1 MRPAPSGGIWPC
13 GKLSVVSLRRAC
25 LALLLPPLALAGC
38 GGGQARSAAPSHGQV
53 STAFKGSPPALAS
66 LHAEANQLLGG
77 GSTAFHTRLS
87 GLHGLPV
94 VVNKW
99 GSWCG
104 PCQSEFPAFQRASVA
119 FGRRVAFMGIDGKDS
134 TPAAA
139 AFLRRFPVSY
149 PSYVDPQENIARSI
163 QAATYFPQTVFY
175 DRDGHNVYDHAGP
188 YLSAAA
194 LERDIRHY
202 VLK

>member
-1 MRPAPSGGIWPC
+1 MPARIAR
-13 GKLSVVSLRRAC
+13 LASV
-25 LALLLPPLALAGC
+25 LLGVGLVGC

-53 STAFKGSPPALAS
+53 SAAFKDSPARLAS
-66 LHAEANQLLGG
+66 LHTQGNQLLDG
-77 GSTAFHTRLS
+77 GSSAFHSRLAS
-87 GLHGLPV
+87 LHGLPV

-104 PCQSEFPAFQRASVA
+104 PCQSEFPAFQRASVR
-119 FGRRVAFMGIDGKDS
+119 FGRQVAFIGIDGKDS

-139 AFLRRFPVSY
+139 GFLRRFPVTY

-175 DRDGHNVYDHAGP
+175 DRQGHSVYDHAGP
-188 YLSAAA
+188 YLSAGA